1 MQENDIM
8 IINEIKENV
17 LEFKLENK
25 IEIEAAPNGNPIES
39 KELNMLIHEAVSS
52 NYKEIRIH
60 NVCGQRFIGAALKGD
75 ITIKINGLP
84 GNDLGIFMDG
94 PKILVNGNSE
104 DQSGNTMNSGTIIIN
119 GDGGDVIGLSSRGGK
134 IFIKGNVGYR
144 VGIHMKEYEDKF
156 PLLIIG
162 GTTKDFL
169 GEYMAGGKIIVLGL
183 KILPD
188 NTIIENQQP
197 ICGCELG
204 TGIHSGSIYLRT
216 DENLE
221 ERLGPGAK
229 LFEVSKKEWQEIFP
243 FIMNFCNLFNIPK
256 KIINAKPF
264 KVVKPLSKRPFR
276 NNYCSQLI

>member
-1 MQENDIM
+1 M
-8 IINEIKENV
+8 IIDRIKDNV
-17 LEFKLENK
+17 LEFELENK
-25 IEIEAAPNGNPIES
+25 IEIDAAPNGNPVES
-39 KELNMLIHEAVSS
+39 KELNMLIHEAIDS
-52 NYKEIRIH
+52 NYNDIRIN

-75 ITIKINGLP
+75 IMIKINGIP

-162 GTTKDFL
+162 GTAKDFL

-183 KILPD
+183 KIQAD
-188 NTIIENQQP
+188 NTVVESEQS

-204 TGIHSGSIYLRT
+204 SGIHRGRIYLRT
-216 DENLE
+216 HENLE
-221 ERLGPGAK
+221 EKLGLGAK
-229 LFEVSKKEWQEIFP
+229 SFEVSKEEWQEIFP
-243 FIMNFCNLFNIPK
+243 FIMDFCTLFNIPK
-256 KIINAKPF
+256 RIVNVKSF
-264 KVVKPLSKRPFR
+264 KVVKPISKRPFR
-276 NNYCSQLI
+276 SNYCSQLI